1 MKRLF
6 LFSALLGGLMFARPA
21 AAQVHIGVHLN
32 IGSQPEWG
40 PVGYDYVNYY
50 YLPDVDAY
58 YDVPAHCYVYQD
70 GGVWVRRTY
79 LPGRYRNYD
88 IYNGYKVV
96 VNRPSPWLRNTYYR
110 NAYSGYR
117 GRGGQVIIRDSRDQR
132 YREHWKGDNG
142 RHNGWNR
149 PGNPH
154 GEDHGHGGGDHGHGG
169 GDHGHGGGEHGHGGG
184 HGGGH
189 GHH

>member
-50 YLPDVDAY
+50 YLPDVNAY
-58 YDVPAHCYVYQD
+58 YDVPAHCYVYED
-70 GGVWVRRTY
+70 GGVWVHRTY

-88 IYNGYKVV
+88 VYRGYKVV
-96 VNRPSPWLRNTYYR
+96 VNRPNPWLRNAYYR
-110 NAYSGYR
+110 NAYAGYR
-117 GRGGQVIIRDSRDQR
+117 GRGGQVIIRDSRDDR
-132 YREHWKGDNG
+132 YREHWHSDKG
-142 RHNGWNR
+142 RHNGW
-149 PGNPH
+149 
-154 GEDHGHGGGDHGHGG
+154 GHGDGNDQGRGHGNG
-169 GDHGHGGGEHGHGGG
+169 WGHGGGEHGHGEGHGNG